1 MNNTTE
7 KLAFTFW
14 DGPQLSLLNILSLLS
29 FARLNP
35 DTVLTIYTL
44 GEGLDINAGWKTGEH
59 ALAVDQF
66 YALEDLA
73 CEPNIRIQKVDSVG
87 LEKINSVVQVA
98 DYIRIKMLYE
108 HGGIWIDTDVLFFKK
123 LPDYLWG
130 IVATDGFVI
139 SYRNTIT
146 TGFMGFPKGST
157 IAHQAL
163 LKAQLKMNG
172 NEFHKSYQAFGPEL
186 WEEIFLEYP
195 QEVSQV
201 QFLSDK
207 LVYPILWEKLDQF
220 FFQQDD
226 SIDFEETIGVHWY
239 GGSQYSRSFT
249 NNNLAHAL
257 TKQVPLTNFQKV
269 IHRLEEDVGLLKNL
283 PSPIS
288 NARSSS

>member
-1 MNNTTE
+1 MNNNTE

-35 DTVLTIYTL
+35 DTVLTVYTL

-59 ALAVDQF
+59 ALAVDRF
-66 YALEDLA
+66 YALEDLTS
-73 CEPNIRIQKVDSVG
+73 EPNIRVQKVDSTG

-108 HGGIWIDTDVLFFKK
+108 HGGIWIDTDVLFYKK
-123 LPDYLWG
+123 LPDYLWEVVSG
-130 IVATDGFVI
+130 DGFVI

-146 TGFMGFPKGST
+146 TGFMGFPKKGA
-157 IAHQAL
+157 IAHKAL
-163 LKAQLKMNG
+163 LKAKMKMRG
-172 NEFHKSYQAFGPEL
+172 HEFHKSYQAFGPDL
-186 WEEIFLEYP
+186 WEEIFLEHP

-201 QFLSDK
+201 KFLSDK

-220 FFQQDD
+220 FFQQND
-226 SIDFEETIGVHWY
+226 SIDFDETIGVHWY
-239 GGSQYSRSFT
+239 GGSHYSRSFT

-257 TKQVPLTNFQKV
+257 AEKLPLTNFQKV
-269 IHRLEEDVGLLKNL
+269 IHQLDRQVDLLKNL
-283 PSPIS
+283 PDPVGITGG
-288 NARSSS
+288 SS

>member
-35 DTVLTIYTL
+35 DTILTIYTL
-44 GEGLDINAGWKTGEH
+44 GKGLDINAGWKTGEH
-59 ALAVDQF
+59 ALAVDRF
-66 YALEDLA
+66 YALSDLTL
-73 CEPNIRIQKVDSVG
+73 EPNIRVQKVDPTG

-108 HGGIWIDTDVLFFKK
+108 HGGIWIDTDVLFYKK
-123 LPDYLWG
+123 IPSDLWG
-130 IVATDGFVI
+130 IVYTNGFVI

-146 TGFMGFPKGST
+146 TGFMGFPKEST
-157 IAHQAL
+157 IAHSAL
-163 LKAQLKMNG
+163 LNAQRKIQG
-172 NEFHKSYQAFGPEL
+172 NEFHKSYQAFGPDL
-186 WEEIFLEYP
+186 WEEIFLKNP

-201 QFLSDK
+201 KFLSDK

-220 FFQQDD
+220 FFQQAD

-239 GGSQYSRSFT
+239 GGSHYSRSFT
-249 NNNLAHAL
+249 NNNLACAL
-257 TKQVPLTNFQKV
+257 AKKVPLTNFQKI
-269 IHRLEEDVGLLKNL
+269 IHQLDKDVALLKNL
-283 PSPIS
+283 PLPQ
-288 NARSSS
+288 

>member
-1 MNNTTE
+1 VNNTTE

-44 GEGLDINAGWKTGEH
+44 GGGLDINAGWKTGEH

-123 LPDYLWG
+123 LPDYLWE

-139 SYRNTIT
+139 SYENTIT
-146 TGFMGFPKGST
+146 TGFMGFPRGSS
-157 IAHQAL
+157 IVHQAL
-163 LKAQLKMNG
+163 LRAQLRMRG
-172 NEFHKSYQAFGPEL
+172 NSFHANYQAFGPNL
-186 WEEIFLEYP
+186 WEEIFLAHPDEI
-195 QEVSQV
+195 SRV

-207 LVYPILWEKLDQF
+207 LVYPILWKKLDQF

-226 SIDFEETIGVHWY
+226 SINFEETIGVHWY
-239 GGSQYSRSFT
+239 GGSKYARSFT
-249 NNNLAHAL
+249 NNNLAQSL
-257 TKQVPLTNFQKV
+257 SQNPPLTNFQKI
-269 IHRLEEDVGLLKNL
+269 IHRLAIEINLLNDL
-283 PSPIS
+283 PLPIQ
-288 NARSSS
+288 NHP